1 MQQHVGAV
9 EGIEALVDGLRAY
22 TAGAAPA
29 AHREGLRALA
39 AVVRCVSVCVPG
51 RDDSSAVFC
60 LNRPRQQ

>member
-39 AVVRCVSVCVPG
+39 AVVR
-51 RDDSSAVFC
+51 
-60 LNRPRQQ
+60 